1 MDGIAI
7 TRTSEKSTAANIV
20 GRFAE
25 GDKERFISRVTEI

>member
-7 TRTSEKSTAANIV
+7 TRTGEKFTATNIV

-25 GDKERFISRVTEI
+25 GDKDVVILA